1 MKKLK
6 RFIIKDKLTGWYLS
20 DITGKGLEYDLIPF
34 EYSEELPALFTANEV
49 NLFWEYLKKGHVVIS
64 ELWDDTEKTAFEVVP
79 VTLIIDEENSYDL
92 Q

>member
-34 EYSEELPALFTANEV
+34 EHSGELPALFTANEV
-49 NLFWEYLKKGHVVIS
+49 TLFWEYLKKGHVVIH
-64 ELWDDTEKTAFEVVP
+64 ELWDDIEKITFEVIP